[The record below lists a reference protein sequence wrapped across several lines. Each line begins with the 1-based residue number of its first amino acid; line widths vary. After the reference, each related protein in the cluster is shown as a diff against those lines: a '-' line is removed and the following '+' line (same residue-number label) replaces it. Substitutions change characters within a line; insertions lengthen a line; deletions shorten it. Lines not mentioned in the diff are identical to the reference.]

1 MQPSQPIIVKVIE
14 APTESTTIV
23 DVLVGAL
30 GLTGA
35 LLLAALVLGVILG
48 GILIGVKLVRA
59 RYNLEPISDS
69 EAMRVAPQTA
79 MHSKPRTQVAEPPGK
94 NPS

>member
-1 MQPSQPIIVKVIE
+1 VQPSQPIIVKVIE
-14 APTESTTIV
+14 EPTESTTIV

-48 GILIGVKLVRA
+48 GILIGIKLVRA
-59 RYNLEPISDS
+59 RYNLEPIPDS
-69 EAMRVAPQTA
+69 EALRVAPQTT
-79 MHSKPRTQVAEPPGK
+79 MHPKSRTTSAEPAVK